1 MIQTV
6 VPKDRLSFLAL
17 VLLCWAVPC
26 LAADMEITPF
36 RTINQRPLVQ
46 VFGLPAE
53 LSSTVTPAGHVTI
66 SLTQDITNEFAVS
79 RANSEQIVLDG
90 ESYRWTLA
98 ARYGLNERFEAGV
111 EIPYIY
117 YGGGFLDGL
126 VSSWHS
132 TFGMSQRGRD
142 SVPKYRLIYR
152 YRKDGV
158 QKLNIEHSGSG
169 LGDIALSGG
178 MKLYDVYDKSVHNSL
193 ALRSSIKLPTG
204 NSGSLRGS
212 GSTDFSLALCGS
224 MNKFTK
230 WGSVGLFG
238 SLGVLAMTRGD
249 VLPDQQNNL
258 AGFGTL
264 GLGWGPA
271 EWISFKLQLN
281 SHTALYHG
289 SALNELSLNSLML
302 IGGAAVK
309 LPSGYLLDIGIS
321 ENVRTA
327 SAPDVSLNLG
337 LSKQF

>member
-1 MIQTV
+1 MY
-6 VPKDRLSFLAL
+6 RLA
-17 VLLCWAVPC
+17 VLLLFLSCSTVPC
-26 LAADMEITPF
+26 MAQDMEITPF
-36 RTINQRPLVQ
+36 RTVNQRPLSQ
-46 VFGLPAE
+46 IFGLPAE
-53 LSSTVTPAGHVTI
+53 SAASITPAGHMAV
-66 SLTQDITNEFAVS
+66 SLTQDITSEYAVS
-79 RANSEQIVLDG
+79 QVKSEQIVLDG

-204 NSGSLRGS
+204 NSSELI
-212 GSTDFSLALCGS
+212 
-224 MNKFTK
+224 
-230 WGSVGLFG
+230 WGIRILP
-238 SLGVLAMTRGD
+238 
-249 VLPDQQNNL
+249 VLPVRSSPS
-258 AGFGTL
+258 AFGNI
-264 GLGWGPA
+264 A
-271 EWISFKLQLN
+271 RKLIVPIV
-281 SHTALYHG
+281 
-289 SALNELSLNSLML
+289 LSN
-302 IGGAAVK
+302 
-309 LPSGYLLDIGIS
+309 
-321 ENVRTA
+321 
-327 SAPDVSLNLG
+327 
-337 LSKQF
+337 